1 MILPKNPEQSCSGY
15 KPLLVGFQE
24 FSMGALY
31 PSFLPAGLLKRLTTL
46 KVDDNQ
52 LTILPNAIGK

>member
-1 MILPKNPEQSCSGY
+1 MMWISY
-15 KPLLVGFQE
+15 LLLLLLLLHLFV
-24 FSMGALY
+24 
-31 PSFLPAGLLKRLTTL
+31 GLLKRLTTL

>member
-1 MILPKNPEQSCSGY
+1 
-15 KPLLVGFQE
+15 
-24 FSMGALY
+24 MGAVHPY
-31 PSFLPAGLLKRLTTL
+31 FLPAGLLKRLTTL

>member
-1 MILPKNPEQSCSGY
+1 MWNICL
-15 KPLLVGFQE
+15 
-24 FSMGALY
+24 
-31 PSFLPAGLLKRLTTL
+31 PSFLSRSAGLLKRLTTL